1 MRELTGGRMTGG
13 VVLVDGG
20 AGAGSDASVGDVVRR
35 PAGAASGF
43 VAELLGLF
51 EQRGFGGAPRYLG
64 CEDGADLFS
73 YIPGDVPAR
82 FQVWTDEQIAA
93 AGRLLR
99 AMHEATRGSALAGR
113 SPVVCHHDAGPNNA
127 VFQDGVPVA
136 WIDFDTAAPG
146 DPLEDVGYAAWTW
159 CIASKQTA
167 PIARQADQV
176 RILAD
181 AYGLTAPERAVL
193 IDAAIER
200 QARNVRF
207 WASVLASG
215 TALADPAAI
224 ADRIAW
230 SRREAAFT
238 VTHRA
243 VFDRALAKV

>member
-1 MRELTGGRMTGG
+1 MRELAGGRMTAG
-13 VVLVDGG
+13 VVRVGGG
-20 AGAGSDASVGDVVRR
+20 AGPGAGDIVRR
-35 PAGAASGF
+35 PTSAASGF
-43 VAELLGLF
+43 VAELLELF
-51 EQRGFGGAPRYLG
+51 EQRGFAGAPRYLG
-64 CEDGADLFS
+64 RDDDADLFS

-82 FQVWTDEQIAA
+82 FQVWTDQQIAA

-99 AMHEATRGSALAGR
+99 AMHDATRGSALAGR

-127 VFQDGVPVA
+127 VFQNGLPAA

-159 CIASKQTA
+159 CIASKQAA
-167 PIARQADQV
+167 PIACQAGQV

-181 AYGLTAPERAVL
+181 AYGLTAADRAVL

-200 QARNVRF
+200 QVRNVRF
-207 WASVLASG
+207 WASVQASG
-215 TALADPAAI
+215 TALADSATI

-238 VTHRA
+238 MAHRA
-243 VFDRALAKV
+243 AFDRALVAKV